1 MPETKKV
8 VADEAPEDTENIN
21 NELRQSHLYCQ
32 MQGLL
37 ADGFNVAARNLVQAE
52 MARIAKIAF
61 LAFADARR
69 K

>member
-1 MPETKKV
+1 
-8 VADEAPEDTENIN
+8 
-21 NELRQSHLYCQ
+21 LRQSNLYRQ
-32 MQGLL
+32 MQALL
-37 ADGFNVAARNLVQAE
+37 AEGYNVAARSIVRAE